1 MFSPG
6 LGGWF
11 RPMGRARTLGLNSS
25 TFLPYE
31 RGASANGLGSDEAAA
46 SRTLLWAV
54 FEAAVFGSLFG
65 LGFSRRG

>member
-11 RPMGRARTLGLNSS
+11 MPMGRASTLGLNSS

-31 RGASANGLGSDEAAA
+31 RGASANGLGSDEASAPRKVLSVA
-46 SRTLLWAV
+46 

-65 LGFSRRG
+65 LGVWRRG

>member
-11 RPMGRARTLGLNSS
+11 MPMGRASTLGLNSS

-31 RGASANGLGSDEAAA
+31 RGASANGLGSDEASAPEKVLSVA
-46 SRTLLWAV
+46 

-65 LGFSRRG
+65 LGFWRRG